1 MCLRFHKAIYLH
13 ATPSCLFT
21 HLLSRKK
28 LTRPPVFVITIMAF
42 FYLYRTLSAM
52 TSSDQKTPS
61 DALSENSD
69 SLENSSSN
77 ETVTETSIAD
87 DMSVKGN
94 ESSEESDESL
104 LDEETAGAQ
113 HPECKI
119 TMESVAPDVVV
130 ATLETIDPDAPSE
143 DGDLTSDSESAAS
156 ADLKSEIPREAET
169 KDAKIQEE
177 PSSNNE
183 NSDTSDSSEMSE
195 SSERNDVSE
204 KASDTK
210 NIQQTTQQEADAEVT
225 VEADNI
231 DSTNND
237 MKSKD
242 AFASVAPTS
251 LAEDSN
257 DESGVKSSII
267 QQNIAGEKK
276 AATDKEHATSND
288 KDENRETIPA
298 AKPNKVANES
308 NTSSEDEQPIDEIT
322 DTNKDSDK
330 PSKENSENQEDEV
343 KKEKEAKLESY
354 KQFAAEQFSNQKVDY
369 PEVRVRIEANALPSK
384 MYFIM
389 NVLSAIIASYGLVTN
404 SAAVVIGAMLV
415 AMMLGPITGV
425 ALAIIDH
432 RMPLLR
438 KSLVTVLLGISLV
451 LVVGFIVGW
460 LHKDQPLT
468 AEILSRTQPTSMD
481 LMIALAGGTA
491 GAYAM
496 VSPHLS
502 VAVVGVAVATALVPP
517 LAASGILFA
526 NGELQL
532 GFGALLLAI
541 TNIIAIQFT
550 NALVLWVLG
559 FRRLVKDDYKS
570 NTYLTF
576 LQRNAITLLLLGGLG
591 TYLTI
596 NLQTNAKQQVF
607 ESSVKE
613 AINSYF
619 IDKGN
624 VLTNTQF
631 DTATENQVVRAVIRG
646 ETTPSSYDVRQ
657 IESIITKDMAENFP
671 DYLPIKLQLRYLP
684 VQVIESDPLIQD
696 KLDKTDAA
704 ILTN

>member
-1 MCLRFHKAIYLH
+1 
-13 ATPSCLFT
+13 
-21 HLLSRKK
+21 
-28 LTRPPVFVITIMAF
+28 
-42 FYLYRTLSAM
+42 M
-52 TSSDQKTPS
+52 TSVDKQK
-61 DALSENSD
+61 AHH
-69 SLENSSSN
+69 SSSH
-77 ETVTETSIAD
+77 TAD
-87 DMSVKGN
+87 TTAPSRT
-94 ESSEESDESL
+94 DESL
-104 LDEETAGAQ
+104 ETPTTKTDTDVEPTVTDDAEIENSTDNSRCDNDDDIACAKP
-113 HPECKI
+113 PESKI
-119 TMESVAPDVVV
+119 SMESIAPDVVV
-130 ATLETIDPDAPSE
+130 ATLETTDPDAPSAN
-143 DGDLTSDSESAAS
+143 DQPTSES
-156 ADLKSEIPREAET
+156 
-169 KDAKIQEE
+169 E
-177 PSSNNE
+177 PLNP
-183 NSDTSDSSEMSE
+183 D
-195 SSERNDVSE
+195 
-204 KASDTK
+204 
-210 NIQQTTQQEADAEVT
+210 ADAEQT
-225 VEADNI
+225 PTQTAEQA
-231 DSTNND
+231 STPV
-237 MKSKD
+237 S
-242 AFASVAPTS
+242 
-251 LAEDSN
+251 
-257 DESGVKSSII
+257 
-267 QQNIAGEKK
+267 QQ
-276 AATDKEHATSND
+276 
-288 KDENRETIPA
+288 
-298 AKPNKVANES
+298 
-308 NTSSEDEQPIDEIT
+308 QT
-322 DTNKDSDK
+322 DTNAPDQEYDKENDQGHDNSEVKEEQQNPENAEQQTKTTDAEQLKASKTTDKPATDDSDQ
-330 PSKENSENQEDEV
+330 QEDEI
-343 KKEKEAKLESY
+343 KEEKEAKLESY

-369 PEVRVRIEANALPSK
+369 PEVRVKIEANALPSR

-389 NVLSAIIASYGLVTN
+389 NILSAIIASYGLVTN

-438 KSLVTVLLGISLV
+438 KSLITVLLGITLV

-526 NGELQL
+526 NGEMQL
-532 GFGALLLAI
+532 GFGALLLAV

-559 FRRLVKDDYKS
+559 FRRLVDDDYKS
-570 NTYLTF
+570 SNYLTF
-576 LQRNAITLLLLGGLG
+576 LQRNAVTLLLLGGLG

-613 AINSYF
+613 AINRYF

-631 DTATENQVVRAVIRG
+631 DSTEQNQVVRAVIRG
-646 ETTPSSYDVRQ
+646 ETTPSAYDVQQ
-657 IESIITKDMAENFP
+657 IETRITQDMAKNFP

-684 VQVIESDPLIQD
+684 VQVIESSPLTQD

>member
-1 MCLRFHKAIYLH
+1 
-13 ATPSCLFT
+13 
-21 HLLSRKK
+21 
-28 LTRPPVFVITIMAF
+28 
-42 FYLYRTLSAM
+42 M
-52 TSSDQKTPS
+52 TSSNTDTTNGSLPVDKSQNDFESKIVNNIDDDIAEPAAQ
-61 DALSENSD
+61 DAAVENVDADNNSD
-69 SLENSSSN
+69 KEVAKESAAAQAPEAKIKM
-77 ETVTETSIAD
+77 ET
-87 DMSVKGN
+87 
-94 ESSEESDESL
+94 
-104 LDEETAGAQ
+104 
-113 HPECKI
+113 
-119 TMESVAPDVVV
+119 VAPDVVV
-130 ATLETIDPDAPSE
+130 ASLETPDTDSQAVNDHTESGFLSTEE
-143 DGDLTSDSESAAS
+143 DFFQGDS
-156 ADLKSEIPREAET
+156 
-169 KDAKIQEE
+169 
-177 PSSNNE
+177 
-183 NSDTSDSSEMSE
+183 
-195 SSERNDVSE
+195 
-204 KASDTK
+204 
-210 NIQQTTQQEADAEVT
+210 DAEVS
-225 VEADNI
+225 VEADET
-231 DSTNND
+231 DFSQQH
-237 MKSKD
+237 
-242 AFASVAPTS
+242 
-251 LAEDSN
+251 SN
-257 DESGVKSSII
+257 DAQAHELPDAESL
-267 QQNIAGEKK
+267 
-276 AATDKEHATSND
+276 
-288 KDENRETIPA
+288 
-298 AKPNKVANES
+298 
-308 NTSSEDEQPIDEIT
+308 
-322 DTNKDSDK
+322 
-330 PSKENSENQEDEV
+330 NSENPNEKEALNQEQAAVPTTKPQAMNDEKNINKNELPINKKQNSTQTAANVLEENDISDDNHKSAEEDNEEGEEV
-343 KKEKEAKLESY
+343 KEKKEAKLESY
-354 KQFAAEQFSNQKVDY
+354 KQFVAEQFSNKKVDY

-389 NVLSAIIASYGLVTN
+389 NILSAIIASYGLVTN

-438 KSLVTVLLGISLV
+438 KSLITVFLGISLV
-451 LVVGFIVGW
+451 VLVGFIVGW

-532 GFGALLLAI
+532 GFGALLLAM
-541 TNIIAIQFT
+541 TNILAIQFT

-576 LQRNAITLLLLGGLG
+576 LQRNAVTLLLLGGLG

-613 AINSYF
+613 TINSYF
-619 IDKGN
+619 SDKGN

-631 DTATENQVVRAVIRG
+631 DKSDTNQVVRAVIRG

-657 IESIITKDMAENFP
+657 IEAIISQDMADNFP
-671 DYLPIKLQLRYLP
+671 DYLPIRLQLRYMP
-684 VQVIESDPLIQD
+684 VQVIESHPLIQD
-696 KLDKTDAA
+696 KLDKTDVT